1 MSDEVD
7 VANDYAEREL
17 ADRLYRRVQYQGESA
32 RQCDECDECDAEIPQ
47 KRREAVPGVRLCLDC
62 QSISEVRRG

>member
-32 RQCDECDECDAEIPQ
+32 RQCDECDAEIPQ
-47 KRREAVPGVRLCLDC
+47 KRREVVPGVRLCLDC

>member
-17 ADRLYRRVQYQGESA
+17 ADRPYHRVQYQGESA
-32 RQCDECDECDAEIPQ
+32 RQCAECDAEIPQ
-47 KRREAVPGVRLCLDC
+47 KRREVVPGVRLCLDC

>member
-17 ADRLYRRVQYQGESA
+17 ADRLYHRVQYQGESA
-32 RQCDECDECDAEIPQ
+32 PVC
-47 KRREAVPGVRLCLDC
+47 GVRCRDSAEAPGGGAGRAPVSGLPVD
-62 QSISEVRRG
+62 Q

>member
-17 ADRLYRRVQYQGESA
+17 ADRLYHRVQYQGESA
-32 RQCDECDECDAEIPQ
+32 HQCAECDAEIPQ